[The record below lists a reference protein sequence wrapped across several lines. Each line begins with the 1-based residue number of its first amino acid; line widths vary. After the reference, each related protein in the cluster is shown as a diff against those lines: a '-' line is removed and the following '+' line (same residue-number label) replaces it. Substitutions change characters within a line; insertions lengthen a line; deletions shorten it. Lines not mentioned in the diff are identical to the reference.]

1 MEKTQYIEFIERW
14 NLLKRYTITEKQ
26 KHFISLL
33 IDRNGYRNSPMK
45 KTVLRT
51 IGAQCYNAFYAS
63 INFDRVKV
71 NSKQLATIAE

>member
-1 MEKTQYIEFIERW
+1 MNFCDNKKSIQRW
-14 NLLKRYTITEKQ
+14 TFLRRYSTTEKQ
-26 KHFISLL
+26 ALFISLL
-33 IDRNGYRNSPMK
+33 LDLNGYRNSPMK
-45 KTVLRT
+45 ETVLRT